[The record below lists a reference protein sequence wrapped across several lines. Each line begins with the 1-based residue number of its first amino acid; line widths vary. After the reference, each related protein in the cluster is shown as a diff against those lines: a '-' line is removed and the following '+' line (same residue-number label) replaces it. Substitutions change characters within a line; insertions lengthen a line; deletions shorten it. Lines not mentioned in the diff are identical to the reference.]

1 MPEKMTLR
9 QRKQR
14 MKTTN
19 AWLFGYALVVGTS
32 APVVLSRCR
41 ANCPTCGGCIL
52 LLGILPLALILAAP
66 NRLRRTIRKIRA
78 SFQIGK
84 KTNSTAG
91 PR

>member
-14 MKTTN
+14 MKTAN
-19 AWLFGYALVVGTS
+19 AWLFGYALVVGTC

-52 LLGILPLALILAAP
+52 LLGIVPLALTLAAP

-78 SFQIGK
+78 SFQIRQ